1 MEKFIRSFFSTR
13 ITKDGTNNAERT
25 DTSIYS
31 VSRNL
36 TNVSSSKKI
45 RVCPPCGNSYE
56 IRVAIRELYC
66 KKFLSNRQKNLKR
79 RNLWELLHFQVL
91 NLK

>member
-1 MEKFIRSFFSTR
+1 M
-13 ITKDGTNNAERT
+13 
-25 DTSIYS
+25 
-31 VSRNL
+31 
-36 TNVSSSKKI
+36 SSSKKI